1 MKKRIFYK
9 NCRGFLP
16 EEAEKFPFFHVTFW
30 DKLLRGFICLSF
42 SFAYPKEPEL
52 KESFPEGSILHISEG
67 EGDKSTFLVIF
78 NEDLQDEVEEIK

>member
-1 MKKRIFYK
+1 
-9 NCRGFLP
+9 
-16 EEAEKFPFFHVTFW
+16 
-30 DKLLRGFICLSF
+30 LSF